1 MCSDYTSL
9 QSGYRGCSTNLQ
21 PSNCDAITDHER
33 DTSSISIHHESYSI
47 NVSFLIYRVMDTFVS
62 EINKSI
68 HQNRNK
74 GGKLWDK
81 K

>member
-1 MCSDYTSL
+1 MCSDYTSI

-21 PSNCDAITDHER
+21 PPNYDAIKDPSR
-33 DTSSISIHHESYSI
+33 
-47 NVSFLIYRVMDTFVS
+47 DTFVS